1 MKIGIISAMREE
13 MQELL
18 NELQNT
24 KITTKGQRVYYEG
37 ILFGKEVVLVFS
49 RWGKVAAAVT
59 TTQLIND
66 FKLREIIFTGVAG
79 ALNKNLNIG
88 DIVIGKTLYQH
99 DMDASPLYP
108 KFEIP
113 LLNKKGFEN
122 ELNTDLVDSTKEFIG
137 NYPDYIPQEKSSQFE
152 ILKPKYLI
160 GTILSG
166 DQFINSKDKIDELL
180 AQIPEA
186 DCVEMEGAAIAQVC
200 YEYNIPFSIIRII
213 SDKAMDNSHIDF
225 QKFAH
230 EIASHYAKAILNI
243 YFSTI

>member
-18 NELQNT
+18 NELQQT
-24 KITTKGQRVYYEG
+24 KITTKGKRVYYEG
-37 ILFGKEVVLVFS
+37 VLFNQEVVLVFS

-59 TTQLIND
+59 ATQLIND
-66 FKLREIIFTGVAG
+66 YKLREIIFTGVAG

-88 DIVIGKTLYQH
+88 DIVVGKTLYQH
-99 DMDASPLYP
+99 DMDASPLYQ

-113 LLNKKGFEN
+113 LLNKKGFEIV
-122 ELNTDLVDSTKEFIG
+122 LNNDLVNACVDFVA
-137 NYPDYIPQEKSSQFE
+137 NFNNYIPKEKSEPFE
-152 ILKPKYLI
+152 IFNPKHLI

-166 DQFINSKDKIDELL
+166 DQFISSKNKIDKLL
-180 AQIPEA
+180 IQIPEA

-225 QKFAH
+225 QRFAN

-243 YFSTI
+243 YFSAI

>member
-13 MQELL
+13 MQELI
-18 NELQNT
+18 NELQGT
-24 KITTKGQRVYYEG
+24 KITHKGKRTYYEG
-37 ILFGKEVVLVFS
+37 ILFEKEVVLVFS

-66 FKLREIIFTGVAG
+66 FKLTSIIFTGVAG
-79 ALNKNLNIG
+79 ALNEKLSIG
-88 DIVIGKTLYQH
+88 DVVIGKLLYQH

-113 LLNKKGFEN
+113 LLAKKGFQIKIN
-122 ELNTDLVDSTKEFIG
+122 EALVNATEKFISNFNDS
-137 NYPDYIPQEKSSQFE
+137 IPQDKSSKFN
-152 ILKPKYLI
+152 ISSPKIII

-166 DQFINSKDKIDELL
+166 DQFISSKEKIDELL
-180 AQIPEA
+180 LQIPHA

-200 YEYNIPFSIIRII
+200 YEYDIPFSIIRII

-225 QKFAH
+225 QKFAN
-230 EIASHYAKAILNI
+230 EIASHYAKAILKN
-243 YFSTI
+243 YFSVI

>member
-24 KITTKGQRVYYEG
+24 KVTHKGKRDYFEG
-37 ILFGKEVVLVFS
+37 ILFDKEVVLVFS
-49 RWGKVAAAVT
+49 RWGKVASAVT

-66 FKLREIIFTGVAG
+66 YNLDEIIFTGVAG
-79 ALNKNLNIG
+79 ALNPHLNIG
-88 DIVIGKTLYQH
+88 DVVVGEKLFQH

-113 LLNKKGFEN
+113 LIHKKAFTTKDNQKLIAATNYFMDGFHN
-122 ELNTDLVDSTKEFIG
+122 
-137 NYPDYIPQEKSSQFE
+137 YIPAEKSKLFE
-152 ILKPKYLI
+152 IDIPKMVV

-166 DQFINSKDKIDELL
+166 DQFISTKEKITELL
-180 AQIPEA
+180 VNIPKA

-200 YEYNIPFSIIRII
+200 FEYDIPFSIIRII

-225 QKFAH
+225 QKFAD
-230 EIASHYAKAILNI
+230 EIASHYAKAILKK
-243 YFSTI
+243 YFTLI